1 MPTVWMGVPGNR
13 ICNLELHFR
22 AMKYKHLF
30 GPVASRRLGISLG
43 VDLVPYKYCP
53 LNCVYCEVQ
62 STTHLQTTREAFYPV
77 TEILAE
83 LDHFML
89 DRPHLDYITFSGA
102 GEPTLNSSINE
113 IILYIKSHYPEY
125 KLALLTNGVLLKS
138 DEVLQEIL
146 PCDVILPSLDA
157 VSQTIYEKV
166 NRPQSGLLVS
176 DQIAGLIKLRRL
188 YAGQIWLE
196 VFIVPDITDTP
207 AELSLLRDAIKEIS
221 PDLVQLNSLDR
232 PGAEEWVRAASTK
245 RLKEIKNYMAQELQM
260 PIEIIAKIETPP
272 EAKAPDEEIVNLIRG
287 NLSRRES
294 TAEDLAFMLDIH
306 INEISKILR
315 ELNAEDKLQ
324 ATRKTRGVCYSWKS

>member
-1 MPTVWMGVPGNR
+1 
-13 ICNLELHFR
+13 
-22 AMKYKHLF
+22 MKYKHLF
-30 GPVASRRLGISLG
+30 GPVVSRRLGVSLG

-62 STTHLQTTREAFYPV
+62 NTTHLQTRREAFFPV
-77 TEILAE
+77 NEILTE

-102 GEPTLNSSINE
+102 GEPTLNSSISE

-125 KLALLTNGVLLKS
+125 KLALLTNGVLLDS

-157 VSQTIYEKV
+157 ASQELYEKV

-176 DQIAGLIKLRRL
+176 DQIAGLIKLRER

-196 VFIVPDITDTP
+196 VFIVPEITDVP
-207 AELSLLRDAIKEIS
+207 AELKLLRAAIGQIS

-232 PGAEEWVRAASTK
+232 PGAEDWVKAASTQ
-245 RLKEIKNYMAQELQM
+245 RLKEIKNYLAEELAM
-260 PIEIIAKIETPP
+260 PIEIIAKIVTPP
-272 EAKAPDEEIVNLIRG
+272 EAKAPDEEIVHLIRG
-287 NLSRRES
+287 SLSRRES

-306 INEISKILR
+306 INEISAILR
-315 ELNAEDKLQ
+315 ELNAEGKLQ
-324 ATRKTRGVCYSWKS
+324 TDRRARGVCYSWK

>member
-1 MPTVWMGVPGNR
+1 
-13 ICNLELHFR
+13 
-22 AMKYKHLF
+22 MKYKHLF

-62 STTHLQTTREAFYPV
+62 STTHLQTKREAFYPV

-83 LDHFML
+83 LDDFML

-102 GEPTLNSSINE
+102 GEPTLNSSIKE

-125 KLALLTNGVLLKS
+125 KLALLTNGVLLS
-138 DEVLQEIL
+138 NDEVLEEIMH
-146 PCDVILPSLDA
+146 CDVILPSLDA
-157 VSQTIYEKV
+157 ASQKVYEKV
-166 NRPQSGLLVS
+166 NRPQSGLSVS

-207 AELSLLRDAIKEIS
+207 QELSLLRDAIQEIS

-232 PGAEEWVRAASTK
+232 PGAEEWVKAASTQ
-245 RLKEIKNYMAQELQM
+245 RLKEIKSFMSEELRM
-260 PIEIIAKIETPP
+260 PIEIIAKIVTPP
-272 EAKAPDEEIVNLIRG
+272 EAQAPDEEIVNLIRG
-287 NLSRRES
+287 SLSRRDS

-315 ELNAEDKLQ
+315 VLSAEDKLQ
-324 ATRKTRGVCYSWKS
+324 ATRKARGVCYSWKS